1 MRTNTDI
8 GLVTTQFNC
17 SELILYNF
25 KSRLTKTSHASMHLH
40 VALNTRLRV
49 FGAMSRQDSG
59 VGPMSHCLIMPDQ
72 EEPICYLER
81 FDARS
86 RVIEV
91 STTCKQPGER
101 EILDT
106 LRAKIQSSNRHIHM
120 IMLSLT
126 NAIHHNIEQ
135 TIGVACIYRVGWLL
149 TQGKVQILNAGRKV
163 VDSRVSMVDSV
174 LWILQVRRRQQR
186 TREVLGAAR
195 LIFEA
200 LRARGNAEKAMVKGN
215 VTHAVGFA
223 KSANIALEVP
233 GDIRLSLLGT
243 VRDQMRTIPE
253 VLSSEIDATIK
264 RMIESHSEF
273 NEHHTAD
280 IIVAYISLQVTEEKP
295 LRQATFS
302 KIATSLALRFSDCA
316 IRFIKQANSADNMR
330 NFAALVCSSVM
341 KTVQT
346 VKMCTSS
353 NSQLH
358 GGIGPSLE
366 FAIVD
371 IWHLARQVT
380 VDIIMGFRACD
391 CTKFLIFLDTAGALH
406 SLDAT
411 RKFVMGCGSSG
422 LEIDAFKH
430 HQHVLT
436 LVCMPLLNMSRIEL
450 FDSLHQMLLYE
461 TWLLCAVNGGFD
473 DPRETLNGGINIY
486 RTGSEPAMQKK
497 MMKCDLSGHV
507 GLVSALDGDIGY
519 ETKTMSTL
527 IATRAIVHSIQR
539 VTLKLVRAAI
549 LSDGVAFNVLQ
560 IIFGLFEIYLAAVA
574 AGYFPDVDVAP
585 PSSSA
590 SVQLSALV
598 ASIRRK
604 AVEDASALNSFH
616 ETVVAAESMLYAGE
630 TILNTATAI
639 LPYETRFNKHISA
652 KARLHMYAKTANGL
666 RAYTFRV
673 VGSSLVDAHDIAK
686 TISRLDSAVWFS
698 SILREECN
706 SYVYNIIR
714 KLSSLWASLDDKDND
729 VLFNHDVKELIW
741 THAVQ
746 ATFEA
751 FVDGFAMVGM
761 CSTAGR
767 ALMSM
772 DLHVLQFSLENVH
785 RASPARGAALVP
797 GLHKIRTIIASST

>member
-1 MRTNTDI
+1 
-8 GLVTTQFNC
+8 
-17 SELILYNF
+17 
-25 KSRLTKTSHASMHLH
+25 
-40 VALNTRLRV
+40 
-49 FGAMSRQDSG
+49 
-59 VGPMSHCLIMPDQ
+59 
-72 EEPICYLER
+72 
-81 FDARS
+81 
-86 RVIEV
+86 
-91 STTCKQPGER
+91 
-101 EILDT
+101 
-106 LRAKIQSSNRHIHM
+106 
-120 IMLSLT
+120 
-126 NAIHHNIEQ
+126 
-135 TIGVACIYRVGWLL
+135 
-149 TQGKVQILNAGRKV
+149 
-163 VDSRVSMVDSV
+163 MVDSV

-243 VRDQMRTIPE
+243 ARDQMRTIPE

-264 RMIESHSEF
+264 RMIESYNEF
-273 NEHHTAD
+273 NEHHIAD
-280 IIVAYISLQVTEEKP
+280 VVVAYISLRVTEEKP

-302 KIATSLALRFSDCA
+302 KIAASLALRFSDCA
-316 IRFIKQANSADNMR
+316 IRFIIKQANSADNMR

-358 GGIGPSLE
+358 GGMGPSLE
-366 FAIVD
+366 FAIID

-411 RKFVMGCGSSG
+411 RKFVMSCGSSG

-430 HQHVLT
+430 HEHVLT

-450 FDSLHQMLLYE
+450 FNSLDQMLLYE
-461 TWLLCAVNGGFD
+461 TWLHCVVNGGFD
-473 DPRETLNGGINIY
+473 DPRETLNGGISIF
-486 RTGSEPAMQKK
+486 RTGFEPAMQKK
-497 MMKCDLSGHV
+497 MMKCDLSGHL
-507 GLVSALDGDIGY
+507 GLVCALSGDIGY
-519 ETKTMSTL
+519 ETETMSTL
-527 IATRAIVHSIQR
+527 IATRAIVNSIQR

-549 LSDGVAFNVLQ
+549 LSDGVAFNVLE
-560 IIFGLFEIYLAAVA
+560 ILFGLFEIYLAAVA
-574 AGYFPDVDVAP
+574 ADYFPDVDVAP

-604 AVEDASALNSFH
+604 AVEDKSALNSIH
-616 ETVVAAESMLYAGE
+616 ETVVAAESLLYAGE

-666 RAYTFRV
+666 RANTFRV

-706 SYVYNIIR
+706 NYVHNIIR
-714 KLSSLWASLDDKDND
+714 KLSSLWVSLDDKDND
-729 VLFNHDVKELIW
+729 VLFNNDVKELIW

-785 RASPARGAALVP
+785 RASPTRGAAYVDSYIKAWYFDERDLSAW
-797 GLHKIRTIIASST
+797 IAQNTHNYRKQHLDALLKKSVK